1 VPGSTSP
8 DATRIHL
15 DPVGGLAGDMF
26 IAAMLDAW
34 PERETAMVGAIQ
46 AAGLPTGIALELLP
60 HTDHALSGRR
70 FVVTNG
76 APIDAHSTTPWRTIR
91 ERLSAADMPGATA
104 ARATDIFA
112 RLAAAEASV
121 HGVAIDDV
129 TFHEVGAWD
138 SIADIVGAAF
148 LIDTCGAV
156 RWTAAALPL
165 GSGRVASAHGDLPV
179 PAPATAALLE
189 GFMTIED
196 GIGGE
201 RITPTGAA
209 IIAHLAPDQTIT
221 QPAAWL
227 LHSGT
232 GFGTK
237 RLPGISNILRVL
249 AYNEE
254 AGALAS
260 DQVAVIRFEID
271 DQSPEDL
278 AVALDH
284 LRATRGVLDVIQS
297 AALGKKGRM
306 AAQVQVLCATE
317 AREAAITACLNE
329 TTTLGVRWE
338 VTNRTT
344 LARDMHTISDV
355 GGTRV
360 KLTQRPD
367 GRTTV
372 KAEMDDLAN
381 AGDHH
386 ARARRR
392 TMAEGRAAT
401 GEAANENAGDPP
413 GNDDV

>member
-26 IAAMLDAW
+26 VAAMLDAW
-34 PERETAMVGAIQ
+34 PERETAMVGAVQ
-46 AAGLPTGIALELLP
+46 AAGLPAGIALELLP

-70 FVVTNG
+70 FVVRNEV
-76 APIDAHSTTPWRTIR
+76 PKDAHPNTPWRTIR
-91 ERLSAADMPGATA
+91 ERLSAADLPGATA
-104 ARATDIFA
+104 TRAADIFA

-129 TFHEVGAWD
+129 MFHEVGAWD

-148 LIDTCGAV
+148 LIDACGAV

-165 GSGRVASAHGDLPV
+165 GAGRVASAHGDLPV

-189 GFMTIED
+189 GFVTIED

-209 IIAHLAPDQTIT
+209 IIAHLAPDQNIT
-221 QPAAWL
+221 QPAARL

-232 GFGTK
+232 GFGTR
-237 RLPGISNILRVL
+237 RLPGISNILRLL
-249 AYNEE
+249 AYDEE

-260 DQVAVIRFEID
+260 DQVAVIRFEVD

-297 AALGKKGRM
+297 AAFGKKGRM
-306 AAQVQVLCATE
+306 ATQVQVLCATE
-317 AREAAITACLNE
+317 AREATIAACLNE
-329 TTTLGVRWE
+329 TTTLGVRWG

-344 LARDMHTISDV
+344 LARDMHTISDA
-355 GGTRV
+355 GGTRI
-360 KLTQRPD
+360 KSTQRPD

>member
-1 VPGSTSP
+1 MPGRTSP
-8 DATRIHL
+8 DADRIHL
-15 DPVGGLAGDMF
+15 DPLGGLAGDMF
-26 IAAMLDAW
+26 VAAMLDAW
-34 PERETAMVGAIQ
+34 PEREMAMAGAIQ
-46 AAGLPTGIALELLP
+46 AAGLPAGVALELLP

-70 FVVTNG
+70 FVVTND
-76 APIDAHSTTPWRTIR
+76 APKDAHPTTPWRTIR
-91 ERLSAADMPGATA
+91 ERLNAADLPGATA

-112 RLAAAEASV
+112 RLAAAEAGV

-148 LIDTCGAV
+148 LIDACGAV
-156 RWTAAALPL
+156 RWTAGALPL
-165 GSGRVASAHGDLPV
+165 GAGRVASAHGDLPV
-179 PAPATAALLE
+179 PAPATAAMLQ
-189 GFMTIED
+189 GFITVED

-209 IIAHLAPDQTIT
+209 IIAHLAPDQSVT
-221 QPAAWL
+221 QPAARL
-227 LHSGT
+227 LQSGT
-232 GFGTK
+232 GFGTR

-249 AYNEE
+249 AYDEGE
-254 AGALAS
+254 GALAN
-260 DQVAVIRFEID
+260 DRVAVIRFEID

-278 AVALDH
+278 AVALDR

-297 AALGKKGRM
+297 PAFGKKGRM
-306 AAQVQVLCATE
+306 ATQVQVLCETA
-317 AREAAITACLNE
+317 AREATIAACLNE

-338 VTNRTT
+338 ITNRTT
-344 LARDMHTISDV
+344 LARDTHTNSET

-360 KLTQRPD
+360 KTAQRPD
-367 GRTTV
+367 GRTTA

-386 ARARRR
+386 ARTRRR
-392 TMAEGRAAT
+392 TIAEGRAAT

-413 GNDDV
+413 GNDDD